1 MEDQQIIQLYFERNE
16 QAVAE
21 TKQKYGPYCHSL
33 AFAILNND
41 ADAEEAVND
50 TWLRAWN
57 SIPPQRPGVLKLF
70 LAKITRNLAF
80 NTRRN
85 QSAQKRGGGEV
96 DLALEELKDCV
107 PAREGVQDALEGK
120 ELAREIQKFLQTQ
133 SQRDRSI
140 FLRRYFGVES
150 IGSVAH
156 RFGLTEANTRK
167 ILSRTREKLKNYL
180 TKEGYTV

>member
-1 MEDQQIIQLYFERNE
+1 MEDQQIVQLYLERNE

-21 TKQKYGPYCHSL
+21 TKAKYGAYCHSL
-33 AFAILNND
+33 AAAILNND

-57 SIPPQRPGVLKLF
+57 SIPPQQPAVLKLF

-80 NTRRN
+80 NARRN

-96 DLALEELKDCV
+96 DLALEELRDCV
-107 PAREGVQDALEGK
+107 PAPGDVHDALAGQ
-120 ELAREIQKFLQTQ
+120 ELARVIQDFLQTQ
-133 SQRDRSI
+133 IPRDRSI
-140 FLRRYFGVES
+140 FVRRYFNVES
-150 IGSVAH
+150 IGTIAD
-156 RFGLTEANTRK
+156 RFGLTEVNTRK
-167 ILSRTREKLKNYL
+167 ILSRTRAKLKDYL